1 MTEKE
6 KITIFRRIWK
16 VGGGKYAIYIPKQII
31 AHYKLQ
37 GKFVKGT
44 LEVIEDGTESADET

>member
-31 AHYKLQ
+31 AHYKLE

-44 LEVIEDGTESADET
+44 LEVIEDETNTTEES